1 MPDIPSILR
10 GAPLDFIF
18 ALSEELGFEC
28 GCPAHVDM
36 KNNRIL
42 VSVDSNAFGS
52 LVMRVVEDRPKHF
65 REAKALPIAIDAV
78 EGAVREVFQ
87 NFYEPLAELASRHDT
102 ERLAFYAMNEVA
114 MELLLISMHDNIVY
128 LMAKD
133 EAIDEMQVEAELAK
147 NQRDAKKTKA
157 ESQKKDAA

>member
-1 MPDIPSILR
+1 
-10 GAPLDFIF
+10 
-18 ALSEELGFEC
+18 
-28 GCPAHVDM
+28 
-36 KNNRIL
+36 
-42 VSVDSNAFGS
+42 
-52 LVMRVVEDRPKHF
+52 
-65 REAKALPIAIDAV
+65 
-78 EGAVREVFQ
+78 
-87 NFYEPLAELASRHDT
+87 
-102 ERLAFYAMNEVA
+102 